1 MTTNNIWKRGF
12 VIADWC
18 CLCKSDGESV
28 SHLFLHCPLGS
39 ELLAFIFCL
48 VGIAW
53 FMPESVEAKLESCV
67 GIALSFVL
75 TSL

>member
-1 MTTNNIWKRGF
+1 M
-12 VIADWC
+12 ADWC

-28 SHLFLHCPLGS
+28 SHLFLHCPFAS
-39 ELLAFIFCL
+39 KLLAFIFCL

-53 FMPESVEAKLESCV
+53 VMPKSVEAKLESWV